1 MMMRKRTN
9 RCRNTVWDIS
19 VISRNKNGETLCGDQ
34 CALEWDDNDATVI
47 LLSLIHI

>member
-34 CALEWDDNDATVI
+34 TMVI
-47 LLSLIHI
+47 LTWVVMTSTR